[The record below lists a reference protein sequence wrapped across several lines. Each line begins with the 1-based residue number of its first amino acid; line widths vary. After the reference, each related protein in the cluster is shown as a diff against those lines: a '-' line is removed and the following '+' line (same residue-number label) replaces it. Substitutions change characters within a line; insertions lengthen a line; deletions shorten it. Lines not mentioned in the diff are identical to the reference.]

1 MGRGVG
7 GVAAGAAG
15 GGTAA
20 AAPSTGGG
28 GIDAAGA
35 SGAGGLSIR
44 NVEVVVRQAKGLR
57 LLDVEVWNSTDVV
70 FDVSV
75 LLLPASAIPPPPLPR
90 RKAAAAAAGQ
100 QPGAAAGNT
109 GGNPN
114 SDPSLLRVIPPCSE
128 EEAEEEEAAVVTAGG
143 SISRTRIDRG
153 CVGRLLVPLSG
164 FDLGPQVGT
173 IWLPHLVTTSGYHYW
188 CTGGGGE
195 DGPSWISLCRGLTS
209 DHGWK
214 ASARGREQF

>member
-1 MGRGVG
+1 M
-7 GVAAGAAG
+7 
-15 GGTAA
+15 AA
-20 AAPSTGGG
+20 AAPAGTGS
-28 GIDAAGA
+28 
-35 SGAGGLSIR
+35 SGAGGLTIR

-57 LLDVEVWNSTDVV
+57 LLDMEVWNSTDVV

-90 RKAAAAAAGQ
+90 LKTAAAPAGKQ
-100 QPGAAAGNT
+100 QPGAGAVAKAAGNV
-109 GGNPN
+109 GPLASGNPN
-114 SDPSLLRVIPPCSE
+114 PNADPSLLRVIPPCSE

-173 IWLPHLVTTSGYHYW
+173 VMVPPSADLYCNGSIW
-188 CTGGGGE
+188 
-195 DGPSWISLCRGLTS
+195 
-209 DHGWK
+209 
-214 ASARGREQF
+214 